1 MLTDPPSPPAAPLA
15 SLARTAR
22 WTFAPATIVRSAIIL
37 SFFLY
42 ERPYVQRLFTGE
54 QSLAL
59 PLWNVPWA
67 DDRRMYFVL
76 ETVYVG
82 ASLLACFRRF
92 VVPACLAAAV
102 ASILLVSSDLTYR
115 LQFAFLPGGALL
127 AFALSEV
134 LERKGRRG
142 ADLPFVLL
150 LGSVYGFASFHKY
163 WNFQW
168 MKTLLPSSVFG
179 AAGGPLPSLFSSPQN
194 PLLDLVVWTVVP
206 YEALLAVLVVTRR
219 WLKLRLFCVSLF
231 HWLLVLLVPFIWHV
245 SLFMLSLNLYLAALQ
260 ERSGRERMLRGRK
273 WFVLAGAELVFF
285 LGKSLPSLIPGAA
298 GSFLGAASFASLALF
313 PVFFLFWPFWRSRP
327 EPVAAPSDARPLRG
341 LSAAAVAGF
350 GALVLAFGVSPFL
363 LEKPYSV
370 LSLGWS
376 MFAGGEYREGT
387 YYILRTPA
395 SPCFTFP
402 AVYNMIWCEGNDRQL
417 TYLAFRR
424 ADLERLERLFE
435 RRNCGG
441 PPLQIESAKF

>member
-1 MLTDPPSPPAAPLA
+1 MLTDTPSPAAPLA
-15 SLARTAR
+15 WLVDTAR
-22 WTFAPATIVRSAIIL
+22 RLLAPMTVVRSAIIL

-42 ERPYVQRLFTGE
+42 ERPYVLRLFTGE

-67 DDRRMYFVL
+67 DDRRFFVVL
-76 ETVYVG
+76 EAVYVG

-92 VVPACLAAAV
+92 VVPACIAAAT

-127 AFALSEV
+127 AFALSEI
-134 LERKGRRG
+134 LDRKGQRRV
-142 ADLPFVLL
+142 DLPFVLL
-150 LGSVYGFASFHKY
+150 VGSVYGFASFHKY

-179 AAGGPLPSLFSSPQN
+179 ASGGPLPSLFSSPEN

-260 ERSGRERMLRGRK
+260 ERSGRERMLKGRN
-273 WFVLAGAELVFF
+273 WYVLAGAELLFF
-285 LGKSLPSLIPGAA
+285 LGKGLPSLIPGAA

-313 PVFFLFWPFWRSRP
+313 PVFFLYWPFWRSERAP
-327 EPVAAPSDARPLRG
+327 DEAPVSSRPLRG
-341 LSAAAVAGF
+341 FARAAVAAF
-350 GALVLAFGVSPFL
+350 AALVLAFGFSPFL

-376 MFAGGEYREGT
+376 MFAGGEYRDGT
-387 YYILRTPA
+387 YYTLRTPA
-395 SPCFTFP
+395 TPCFTFP
-402 AVYNMIWCEGNDRQL
+402 AVYNMIWCQGNDRQL

-424 ADLERLERLFE
+424 ADLERLKRLFE
-435 RRNCGG
+435 RRSCGG
-441 PPLQIESAKF
+441 PPLQVESAKF

>member
-1 MLTDPPSPPAAPLA
+1 MLTDTPSPATPLA
-15 SLARTAR
+15 SLAGTAR
-22 WTFAPATIVRSAIIL
+22 RVLAPTVVVRSAIIL

-42 ERPYVQRLFTGE
+42 ERPYVERLFAGE

-59 PLWNVPWA
+59 PLWNVPWV
-67 DDRRMYFVL
+67 DDRRIFVALEIVYF
-76 ETVYVG
+76 G

-92 VVPACLAAAV
+92 VVPACLAAAA
-102 ASILLVSSDLTYR
+102 ASILLVSFDLTYR

-127 AFALSEV
+127 AFALSEI
-134 LERKGRRG
+134 LERKGQRRV
-142 ADLPFVLL
+142 DLPFVLL
-150 LGSVYGFASFHKY
+150 VGSVYGFASFHKY

-179 AAGGPLPSLFSSPQN
+179 APGGPLPSLFSSPQN

-206 YEALLAVLVVTRR
+206 YEALLAVLVATRR
-219 WLKLRLFCVSLF
+219 WLKLRLVCVSLF

-260 ERSGRERMLRGRK
+260 ERSGRERMLRGRN
-273 WFVLAGAELVFF
+273 WFVLAGAELLFF
-285 LGKSLPSLIPGAA
+285 LGKGLPSRIPGAA
-298 GSFLGAASFASLALF
+298 GSFLGAASFACLALL
-313 PVFFLFWPFWRSRP
+313 PVFFLYWPFWRSERSP
-327 EPVAAPSDARPLRG
+327 AEAPAPSPRLRGISGAGVAA
-341 LSAAAVAGF
+341 F
-350 GALVLAFGVSPFL
+350 GALVLAFGFSPFL

-387 YYILRTPA
+387 YFTLRTPA

-402 AVYNMIWCEGNDRQL
+402 AVYNMIWCEGNEKQL

-424 ADLERLERLFE
+424 ADLERLKRLFE

-441 PPLQIESAKF
+441 PPLQIETARF